1 MQSGEGDNSQ
11 RWRRMEVKLDL
22 LDQRLTRQ
30 EGEIFNLREQH
41 REDVKAL
48 REEINV
54 LKSAKRKREEDNRRA
69 IIPRSAPRLSHPSPR
84 ISHSAPLSRSEPLF
98 FVNEHELLSEHE
110 LSSKL
115 SDVGKRCYS
124 KYGIGEV
131 QVSDEDMD
139 LLQAIEKKIP
149 AGKRRDLA
157 NGHSISNLQ
166 R

>member
-1 MQSGEGDNSQ
+1 MGNNGWHARGTTHGASRQTRQETKKGSMQSGEGDNSQ

-69 IIPRSAPRLSHPSPR
+69 IIPRSAPRLSHPSP
-84 ISHSAPLSRSEPLF
+84 LSRSEPLF

-115 SDVGKRCYS
+115 
-124 KYGIGEV
+124 
-131 QVSDEDMD
+131 
-139 LLQAIEKKIP
+139 
-149 AGKRRDLA
+149 
-157 NGHSISNLQ
+157 
-166 R
+166 